1 MTEGGENPGRIDQDQ
16 GIRHNIGVESE
27 PQRRPAMSKHPIDH
41 DRARDDAKVA
51 KQYSR
56 IEREQASG
64 LTDPKVRAMTKAG
77 HATEAPDARLRAF
90 LKIDREQ
97 DDS

>member
-1 MTEGGENPGRIDQDQ
+1 
-16 GIRHNIGVESE
+16 
-27 PQRRPAMSKHPIDH
+27 MSKHPIDH
-41 DRARDDAKVA
+41 DRARDDGKVA

-56 IEREQASG
+56 IEREKADD

-90 LKIDREQ
+90 LKFDRER

>member
-1 MTEGGENPGRIDQDQ
+1 
-16 GIRHNIGVESE
+16 
-27 PQRRPAMSKHPIDH
+27 MSKHPIDH
-41 DRARDDAKVA
+41 DRDRDDSKVA

-56 IEREQASG
+56 IERKKAG
-64 LTDPKVRAMTKAG
+64 DLTDPKVRAMTKAERK
-77 HATEAPDARLRAF
+77 AEAPDARLKAF

>member
-1 MTEGGENPGRIDQDQ
+1 
-16 GIRHNIGVESE
+16 
-27 PQRRPAMSKHPIDH
+27 MSKHPIDH

-51 KQYSR
+51 RQFSR
-56 IEREQASG
+56 IEREQATG
-64 LTDPKVRAMTKAG
+64 LSDPKVRAMTKAG
-77 HATEAPDARLRAF
+77 HEADIPNVRLKAF

>member
-1 MTEGGENPGRIDQDQ
+1 
-16 GIRHNIGVESE
+16 
-27 PQRRPAMSKHPIDH
+27 MSKHPIDH
-41 DRARDDAKVA
+41 DRARDDGKVA

-56 IEREQASG
+56 IEREQADD
-64 LTDPKVRAMTKAG
+64 LTDPKVRAMTRAG

-90 LKIDREQ
+90 LKFDRER

>member
-1 MTEGGENPGRIDQDQ
+1 MN
-16 GIRHNIGVESE
+16 
-27 PQRRPAMSKHPIDH
+27 KHPIDH

-56 IEREQASG
+56 IERERAGG
-64 LTDPKVRAMTKAG
+64 LTDPRVRAMNRAG

-90 LKIDREQ
+90 LKFDRER

>member
-1 MTEGGENPGRIDQDQ
+1 
-16 GIRHNIGVESE
+16 
-27 PQRRPAMSKHPIDH
+27 MSKHPIDH
-41 DRARDDAKVA
+41 DRARDDGKVA

-56 IEREQASG
+56 IERELADD
-64 LTDPKVRAMTKAG
+64 LTDPKVRAMTRAG

-90 LKIDREQ
+90 LEFDRER

>member
-1 MTEGGENPGRIDQDQ
+1 MT
-16 GIRHNIGVESE
+16 
-27 PQRRPAMSKHPIDH
+27 KHPIDH

-56 IEREQASG
+56 IEREQADD

-77 HATEAPDARLRAF
+77 HETEADDARLRAF
-90 LKIDREQ
+90 LKIDRKQ

>member
-1 MTEGGENPGRIDQDQ
+1 
-16 GIRHNIGVESE
+16 
-27 PQRRPAMSKHPIDH
+27 MSKHPIDH

-56 IEREQASG
+56 IEREQAGG
-64 LTDPKVRAMTKAG
+64 LTDPKVRSMIRTG
-77 HATEAPDARLRAF
+77 DETEAPDARLRAF
-90 LKIDREQ
+90 LKIGREQ

>member
-1 MTEGGENPGRIDQDQ
+1 
-16 GIRHNIGVESE
+16 
-27 PQRRPAMSKHPIDH
+27 
-41 DRARDDAKVA
+41 VA

-77 HATEAPDARLRAF
+77 HETEAPDARLRAF
-90 LKIDREQ
+90 LKFDRER

>member
-1 MTEGGENPGRIDQDQ
+1 MN
-16 GIRHNIGVESE
+16 
-27 PQRRPAMSKHPIDH
+27 KHPIDH

-51 KQYSR
+51 RQYSR
-56 IEREQASG
+56 IEREKADD
-64 LTDPKVRAMTKAG
+64 LTDPKVRAMTRAAPEAG
-77 HATEAPDARLRAF
+77 TETDETRLRAF

>member
-1 MTEGGENPGRIDQDQ
+1 
-16 GIRHNIGVESE
+16 
-27 PQRRPAMSKHPIDH
+27 MSKHPIDH
-41 DRARDDAKVA
+41 DRDRDDSKVA

-56 IEREQASG
+56 IEREKADEK
-64 LTDPKVRAMTKAG
+64 TDPKVRAMTKA
-77 HATEAPDARLRAF
+77 APRAAPEADDARLKAF

>member
-1 MTEGGENPGRIDQDQ
+1 
-16 GIRHNIGVESE
+16 
-27 PQRRPAMSKHPIDH
+27 MSKHPIDH
-41 DRARDDAKVA
+41 DRARDDSKVA

-56 IEREQASG
+56 IDREKAEDM
-64 LTDPKVRAMTKAG
+64 TDPKVRAMTKAG
-77 HATEAPDARLRAF
+77 RKAGAGADDTRLRAF

>member
-1 MTEGGENPGRIDQDQ
+1 
-16 GIRHNIGVESE
+16 
-27 PQRRPAMSKHPIDH
+27 MSKHPIDH
-41 DRARDDAKVA
+41 DRARDDSKVA

-56 IEREQASG
+56 IERENADD
-64 LTDPKVRAMTKAG
+64 LTDPKVRAMTKITHESGAG
-77 HATEAPDARLRAF
+77 ADETRLRAF

>member
-1 MTEGGENPGRIDQDQ
+1 MT
-16 GIRHNIGVESE
+16 
-27 PQRRPAMSKHPIDH
+27 KHPIDH
-41 DRARDDAKVA
+41 DRARDDSKVA

-56 IEREQASG
+56 IEREQADD

-77 HATEAPDARLRAF
+77 HETEADDARLRAF
-90 LKIDREQ
+90 LKIDRKQ